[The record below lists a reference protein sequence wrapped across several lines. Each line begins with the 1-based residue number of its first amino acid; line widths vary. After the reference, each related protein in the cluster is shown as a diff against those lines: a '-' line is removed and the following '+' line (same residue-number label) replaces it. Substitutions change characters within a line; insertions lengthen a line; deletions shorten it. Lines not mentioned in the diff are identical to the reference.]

1 MQPNSFIDVNL
12 SKAGLDNLI
21 NAVLAYGWIYE
32 WGMFIF
38 LLSAIGMTA
47 WIFIDSSQKRK
58 ADKSLLPRIMSL
70 VGVFFIMPSFIF
82 RFTGGADGLALAI
95 RLQGEPGAPF
105 YADRIGWN
113 VKWLIA
119 GYGPKIALLA
129 LVGVGVAGLAA
140 IIYASTVSRQRPSTE
155 FVSALNNQ
163 FGELRQE
170 IQSVK
175 TRSAAPTSAPTMG
188 GMAGGMAAPTVA
200 PTPQRSAATVIE
212 RPSGSAAT
220 IIDRGG
226 AGMAELRAVQ
236 GVSTG
241 RSWKLPQG
249 ESKIGRDSSN
259 LVAIEDSKASR
270 EHAKIRFADGIF
282 TLADLGSSNGT
293 FVNDR
298 QVSGQTPLSDG
309 DLIRIGDTVMAFK
322 AAGA

>member
-12 SKAGLDNLI
+12 SKAGLDQLI

-38 LLSAIGMTA
+38 LLVGIGMAA

-70 VGVFFIMPSFIF
+70 VGVFFVMPAFIF
-82 RFTGGADGLALAI
+82 RFTGGADGVALAI

-105 YADRIGWN
+105 YAERIGWN

-129 LVGVGVAGLAA
+129 LVGVGVSSLAA

-175 TRSAAPTSAPTMG
+175 TRQAAPTSAPTMG
-188 GMAGGMAAPTVA
+188 AGMVAPTVA
-200 PTPQRSAATVIE
+200 PTQQRSAATIID
-212 RPSGSAAT
+212 RPSSSAAT

-226 AGMAELRAVQ
+226 AGLAELRVVQ
-236 GVSTG
+236 GTGVG

-270 EHAKIRFADGIF
+270 EHAKIRFADGVF
-282 TLADLGSSNGT
+282 SLLDLGSSNGT
-293 FVNDR
+293 FVNER
-298 QVSGQTPLSDG
+298 QVSGQVPLSDG

-322 AAGA
+322 PAGA